1 MAHQKDLD
9 VQARENA
16 NFMQTWGDTETG
28 IVFCLS
34 EAPSKRAGHYPS
46 ARRPPHR
53 RGIRDQSHGLAPRA
67 LAALRI
73 VATSQLSPIDR
84 LIRMEDAAGEAKHP
98 LEVEV
103 LAAVRDEV
111 ERDSED

>member
-34 EAPSKRAGHYPS
+34 EAPSKGPVTTHQRAGH
-46 ARRPPHR
+46 
-53 RGIRDQSHGLAPRA
+53 L
-67 LAALRI
+67 
-73 VATSQLSPIDR
+73 T
-84 LIRMEDAAGEAKHP
+84 
-98 LEVEV
+98 
-103 LAAVRDEV
+103 DEV
-111 ERDSED
+111 YEIKATA